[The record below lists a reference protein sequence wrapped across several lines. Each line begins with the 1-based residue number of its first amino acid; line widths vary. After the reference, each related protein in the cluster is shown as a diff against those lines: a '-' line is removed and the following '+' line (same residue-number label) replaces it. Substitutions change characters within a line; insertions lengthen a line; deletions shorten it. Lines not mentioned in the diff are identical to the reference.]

1 MPCVCIRP
9 QSPLMPNSQ
18 TYLNEELSM
27 LLYNTSRFDLVNSG
41 LIARGAVEKQTAQA
55 PGH

>member
-1 MPCVCIRP
+1 
-9 QSPLMPNSQ
+9 MPNSQ

-41 LIARGAVEKQTAQA
+41 LIARGSVEKQTAQA